1 MSEERIVARDGANG
15 SEPTR
20 TTSGRKVTGVQV
32 PTLEFPSPNQE
43 EEQRQQYLIVFI
55 PGNPGLVEYYTP
67 FLSTLRELLDE
78 AESQKG
84 STKSFHLYGQNLLGF
99 SDADH
104 SPPFSSSVPPFT
116 LEDQINHFS
125 ARLTELSILR
135 LASGTTVPFDHIL
148 VMGHSVGAY
157 IAVEVFH
164 RHHLLLTEPP
174 PPLATPPLNLK
185 TGILL
190 FPAIS
195 HIARSP
201 NGQILNRLRAS
212 PFFNQW
218 AHHIGR
224 ALVIPIPRVCLEWI
238 CQTVLRQ
245 SHHASVATTD
255 FLTSR
260 DGIWQALHLGKDEM
274 VSITEDRWSE
284 DLWEH
289 QGPREGDEAD
299 KFFFYFGTGDRW
311 VDEGSRDEFIAARRK
326 AGGGGGVKV
335 VMDEGGIP
343 HAFCIRGYLLFPCL
357 GISLAD
363 VKQITVRR

>member
-1 MSEERIVARDGANG
+1 M
-15 SEPTR
+15 
-20 TTSGRKVTGVQV
+20 V
-32 PTLEFPSPNQE
+32 PTLQYPSPHQE
-43 EEQRQQYLIVFI
+43 DTRRQRCLIVFI
-55 PGNPGLVEYYTP
+55 PGNPGLIGYYDP

-78 AESQKG
+78 AESCKG
-84 STKSFHLYGQNLLGF
+84 STKSFHIYGQNLLGF

-104 SPPFSSSVPPFT
+104 NPPFSSAAPPFT

-125 ARLTELSILR
+125 ARLTEISTLR
-135 LASGTTVPFDHIL
+135 LASGATVPFDHIL

-164 RHHLLLTEPP
+164 RHHLRLAQPP
-174 PPLATPPLNLK
+174 SPPATTPALNLK

-201 NGQILNRLRAS
+201 NGQILDRLRAS
-212 PFFNQW
+212 PFLNQW
-218 AHHIGR
+218 AHHVGR
-224 ALVIPIPRVCLEWI
+224 ALVTPIPRVCLEWI
-238 CQTVLRQ
+238 CRNVLRQ

-255 FLTSR
+255 FLASR

-289 QGPREGDEAD
+289 QGPLEGSEGD

-311 VDEGSRDEFIAARRK
+311 VDDVSRDEFIAARRK
-326 AGGGGGVKV
+326 ASGAGAVKV

-343 HAFCIRGYLLFPCL
+343 HAFCIHHSEEVASKVMGWIEEATR
-357 GISLAD
+357 
-363 VKQITVRR
+363 

>member
-1 MSEERIVARDGANG
+1 MSEGQIEASSDG
-15 SEPTR
+15 PTR
-20 TTSGRKVTGVQV
+20 TISGRKVTGVQV
-32 PTLEFPSPNQE
+32 PTLEYPSPNQE
-43 EEQRQQYLIVFI
+43 DEQRQRYLIVFI
-55 PGNPGLVEYYTP
+55 PGNPGLIGYYTP

-78 AESQKG
+78 AESRKG

-104 SPPFSSSVPPFT
+104 NPPFSSSAPPFT

-125 ARLTELSILR
+125 ARLTELSTLR
-135 LASGTTVPFDHIL
+135 LSSGATVPFDHIL
-148 VMGHSVGAY
+148 IMGHSVGAY
-157 IAVEVFH
+157 IAIEVFH
-164 RHHLLLTEPP
+164 RHHLLLTQPSS
-174 PPLATPPLNLK
+174 TPPLNLK

-224 ALVIPIPRVCLEWI
+224 ALVTPIPRVCLEWI

-289 QGPREGDEAD
+289 QGRDEAG

-343 HAFCIRGYLLFPCL
+343 HAFCIREYPFFWCMGLKEF
-357 GISLAD
+357 G
-363 VKQITVRR
+363 